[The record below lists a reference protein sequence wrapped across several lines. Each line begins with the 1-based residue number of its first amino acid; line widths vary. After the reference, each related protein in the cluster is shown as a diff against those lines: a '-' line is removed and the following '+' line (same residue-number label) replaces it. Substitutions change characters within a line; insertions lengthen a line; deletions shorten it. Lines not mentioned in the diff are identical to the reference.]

1 VLVVLCPGQGS
12 QTPGMFKPWLELDG
26 VSEQLAL
33 HSAATGIDLVEHGTN
48 SDAETIRDTAV
59 AQPLI
64 VSAGLVAL
72 KALFPTDLDLRATV
86 AMTAGHSVGEF
97 TAAAVCGALT
107 PEQALMLV
115 AARGRAMAEAAAAGP
130 DTGMSAVLGGDPAQ
144 VQSRLD
150 ELGLVGA
157 NMNGAGQV
165 VAAGALEALNQL
177 AQEPPNRAR
186 VMPLKVAGAF
196 HTDFMAPAVETVQE
210 LTRSMSARTPD
221 IPMLSNMDAAI
232 IESGPELLNHLV
244 EQISAPVR
252 WDLCQDRLGQAGVTG
267 IIELAP
273 GAVLSGLARR
283 TLPGVETVA
292 LKTPAD
298 LEAAQDLV
306 RRHTRSGE

>member
-1 VLVVLCPGQGS
+1 MLVVLCPGQGS

-33 HSAATGIDLVEHGTN
+33 HSAATGIDLVEHGTT

-64 VSAGLVAL
+64 VSAGLIAL

-107 PEQALMLV
+107 QEQALMLV
-115 AARGRAMAEAAAAGP
+115 AARGRAMAQAAAAGP

-165 VAAGALEALNQL
+165 VAAGTLEALDQL
-177 AQEPPNRAR
+177 AQKPPHRAR

-196 HTDFMAPAVETVQE
+196 HTDFMAPAVEKVQE
-210 LTRSMSARTPD
+210 LTGSMSARTPD
-221 IPMLSNMDAAI
+221 IPMLSNMDAAV

-252 WDLCQDRLGQAGVTG
+252 WDLCQDRLGQSGVTG